1 MARLLRSERRLRLP
15 DGTEALLEEVRDA
28 RARRLKLMVSER
40 GPRLTVPRGVGEG
53 DISRFLEQHR
63 GWLQQQLRSMQVQT
77 GLGGVQQAPPEPHP
91 LQALLAAAGG
101 VDPASA
107 PLDRL
112 LLRGQHL
119 PILRTESQRLAAQVH
134 PDHLQLHLPPRFSAQ
149 QLQRVLAD
157 FLLAE
162 ARRDIGHWLPRY
174 LPTLPSAPRSIRLRP
189 LSSLWGSLNAAG
201 AVSLD
206 LALVQAPPRVF
217 EYVLVH
223 ELCHLLQRNH
233 SPAYWAEVSARMPDH
248 QQQRAWLKAH
258 GLPLKAGLRR
268 LLALAG

>member
-1 MARLLRSERRLRLP
+1 MTRLLRSERRLRLP
-15 DGTEALLEEVRDA
+15 DGSEAGIVEVRDA

-40 GPRLTVPRGVGEG
+40 GPRLTVPRGVSELE
-53 DISRFLEQHR
+53 IAQFLEQHR
-63 GWLQQQLRSMQVQT
+63 GWLAQQLRALQ
-77 GLGGVQQAPPEPHP
+77 PPA
-91 LQALLAAAGG
+91 ALPVHAGEEAE
-101 VDPASA
+101 PASPSRPA
-107 PLDRL
+107 SL
-112 LLRGQHL
+112 LLRGARL
-119 PILRTESQRLAAQVH
+119 PIERIESRRLAAVAQ
-134 PDHLQLHLPPRFSAQ
+134 DQRIELHLPPRYTPL

-162 ARRDIGHWLPRY
+162 ARRDLGQWLPHY
-174 LPTLPSAPRSIRLRP
+174 LPTLPGPPRSIRLRP

-233 SPAYWAEVSARMPDH
+233 SPAYWAEVRARMPDH
-248 QQQRAWLKAH
+248 LQQRAWLKQH
-258 GLPLKAGLRR
+258 GLGLKAQLRQ
-268 LLALAG
+268 LLALQT

>member
-15 DGTEALLEEVRDA
+15 DGSEAGIVEVRDA

-40 GPRLTVPRGVGEG
+40 GPRLTVPRGVGELE
-53 DISRFLEQHR
+53 IAQFLEQHR
-63 GWLQQQLRSMQVQT
+63 GWLAQQLRALEVPAALPGQA
-77 GLGGVQQAPPEPHP
+77 GDEFDPAPP
-91 LQALLAAAGG
+91 GK
-101 VDPASA
+101 PAS
-107 PLDRL
+107 L
-112 LLRGQHL
+112 LLRGARL
-119 PILRTESQRLAAQVH
+119 KIERIESRRLAALAQGERIE
-134 PDHLQLHLPPRFSAQ
+134 LHLPPRYTPL
-149 QLQRVLAD
+149 QLQRVMAD
-157 FLLAE
+157 FLLSE
-162 ARRDIGHWLPRY
+162 ARRDLGQWLPQY

-233 SPAYWAEVSARMPDH
+233 SPAYWAEVRARMPDH
-248 QQQRAWLKAH
+248 LQQRAWLKQH
-258 GLPLKAGLRR
+258 GLGLKAQLRH
-268 LLALAG
+268 LLAIEA